1 MNERVRTYGIA
12 AVIGALGGLFLIG
25 FEWLVHR
32 LEHFWWHTLPGSIS
46 VDPASTAWL
55 FLVLGLGGV
64 AVGTIVRYFPG
75 GAGHDPA
82 TEGLFGEPMAITAVL
97 GLITA
102 ALVSLSIGASLGPEA
117 PLLGATTAILAWAA
131 HRRGIPREGLVS
143 LGIAGLLGAMFGAP
157 VGAAFAFIELVPLA
171 GKALYERL
179 VPLFIASSTGAL
191 TIVALAG
198 RPRFL
203 ASFPAARDFMPV
215 DIVTAAVVG
224 VVGAL
229 AGLLVGVGL
238 RALYPWATSVP
249 VMVRMAVG
257 GVVLAGAA
265 ALAGDIILFSGQ
277 REIEAL
283 VDGFT
288 SYSGGELITI
298 AALKLVSLIVAV
310 VVGFR
315 GGRIFPAVFVGVA
328 IGAVIHHFI
337 PEIPFAL
344 AAGAA
349 TVGLVLALIRVW
361 FLTLMLVAMIVG
373 LEWLPVLGVALI
385 AAHLVVE
392 NRKPIQVDHGIDH
405 AS

>member
-1 MNERVRTYGIA
+1 MNERVRTYGTA
-12 AVIGALGGLFLIG
+12 AVVGTLGGLFLIG

-32 LEHFWWHTLPGSIS
+32 LEHLWWHTLPESLSI
-46 VDPASTAWL
+46 DPASNAWL
-55 FLVLGLGGV
+55 FLILGLGGV
-64 AVGTIVRYFPG
+64 AVGMIVRCFPG

-97 GLITA
+97 GLVAA

-117 PLLGATTAILAWAA
+117 PLLGATTAILAWVA
-131 HRRGIPREGLVS
+131 HRRGLPREGLVS

-179 VPLFIASSTGAL
+179 VPLFISSSAGAL
-191 TIVALAG
+191 TIVTLAG

-203 ASFPAARDFMPV
+203 APFPDARDFMPV
-215 DIVTAAVVG
+215 DIVTAAAVG
-224 VVGAL
+224 IVGAL

-238 RALYPWATSVP
+238 RVLYPLATNAP
-249 VMVRMAVG
+249 VVVRMAIG
-257 GVVLAGAA
+257 GVVLATAA

-288 SYSGGELITI
+288 SYSGGELVTI

-361 FLTLMLVAMIVG
+361 ILTLMLVAMIVG

-385 AAHLVVE
+385 AAHLVVGD
-392 NRKPIQVDHGIDH
+392 RKPIQVDH
-405 AS
+405 

>member
-1 MNERVRTYGIA
+1 MTDRARTYGIA
-12 AVIGALGGLFLIG
+12 AIIGVLGGLFLII

-32 LEHFWWHTLPGSIS
+32 LEHLWWHTLPESLSI
-46 VDPASTAWL
+46 DSTSSAWL
-55 FLVLGLGGV
+55 FAVLGLGGI
-64 AVGTIVRYFPG
+64 AVGAIVRYVPG

-97 GLITA
+97 GLVTA

-171 GKALYERL
+171 GKSLYERL
-179 VPLFIASSTGAL
+179 VPLFIASSAGAL
-191 TIVALAG
+191 TIVAVAG

-203 ASFPAARDFMPV
+203 APFPDARAFLPI
-215 DIVTAAVVG
+215 DIVTAAAVG
-224 VVGAL
+224 IVGAL

-238 RALYPWATSVP
+238 RVLYPLATKAP
-249 VMVRMAVG
+249 VVMRMAIG
-257 GVVLAGAA
+257 GVVLAVAA

-277 REIEAL
+277 REIEVL
-283 VDGFT
+283 VDGFAT
-288 SYSGGELITI
+288 FSGGELVVI

-310 VVGFR
+310 VIGFR

-373 LEWLPVLGVALI
+373 LEWLPVLGVSLI
-385 AAHLVVE
+385 AAHLVVQD
-392 NRKPIQVDHGIDH
+392 RKPIQVDH
-405 AS
+405 

>member
-1 MNERVRTYGIA
+1 MNEQIRTYGTA
-12 AVIGALGGLFLIG
+12 AAIGVLGGLFLIG

-32 LEHFWWHTLPGSIS
+32 LEHLWWHTLPDAIS
-46 VDPASTAWL
+46 VDPTSDWWL
-55 FLVLGLGGV
+55 FAVLGIGGI
-64 AVGTIVRYFPG
+64 AVGAIVRYVPG
-75 GAGHDPA
+75 GAGHEPA
-82 TEGLFGEPMAITAVL
+82 TEGLFGEPMAITGVL

-131 HRRGIPREGLVS
+131 QRRGLPREGVVS

-179 VPLFIASSTGAL
+179 VPLFIASSAGAL
-191 TIVALAG
+191 AIVAVAG

-203 ASFPAARDFMPV
+203 APFPDARDFVPV
-215 DIVTAAVVG
+215 DIATAAAVG
-224 VVGAL
+224 VIGAL

-238 RALYPWATSVP
+238 RALHPWATKIP
-249 VMVRMAVG
+249 VVVRMAAG
-257 GVVLAGAA
+257 GIVLAAAA

-277 REIEAL
+277 REIEDL
-283 VDGFT
+283 VTEFA
-288 SYSGGELITI
+288 SYSGGELTVI

-310 VVGFR
+310 AVGFR

-328 IGAVIHHFI
+328 IGAVIHHVV

-373 LEWLPVLGVALI
+373 LEWLPVLGVALV
-385 AAHLVVE
+385 AAHLVVHE
-392 NRKPIQVDHGIDH
+392 RKPIQVDH
-405 AS
+405 

>member
-1 MNERVRTYGIA
+1 MTERVRTYGTA
-12 AVIGALGGLFLIG
+12 AIVGALGGLFLIG

-32 LEHFWWHTLPGSIS
+32 LEHLWWHTLPESIS
-46 VDPASTAWL
+46 VDPASNAWL
-55 FLVLGLGGV
+55 FLVLGLGGG
-64 AVGTIVRYFPG
+64 AVGMIVRYFPG

-117 PLLGATTAILAWAA
+117 PLLGANTAILAWAA
-131 HRRGIPREGLVS
+131 HRRGLPREGLVS

-179 VPLFIASSTGAL
+179 VPLFIASSAGAL

-392 NRKPIQVDHGIDH
+392 NRTPIQVDHGIDH